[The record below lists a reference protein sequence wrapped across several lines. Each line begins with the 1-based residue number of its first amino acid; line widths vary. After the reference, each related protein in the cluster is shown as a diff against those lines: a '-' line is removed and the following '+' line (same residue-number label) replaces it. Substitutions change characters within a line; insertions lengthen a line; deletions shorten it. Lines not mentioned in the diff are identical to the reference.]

1 LPEAEF
7 GYFQGYRLDTPR
19 VCVIDDDET
28 FRGSLTDLL
37 RSDGYIVTPFGTA
50 EEFLAS
56 PQCNEADGIVADIEM
71 PGISGL
77 EMTKNLRERGVGTP
91 IIMVTGHFGS
101 HLRDEAKQAGAQG
114 FFQKPFEAADFLQR
128 LHDLMASTTRAR
140 AVSAG

>member
-1 LPEAEF
+1 LNNT
-7 GYFQGYRLDTPR
+7 L

-28 FRGSLTDLL
+28 FRGGLADLL
-37 RSDGYIVTPFGTA
+37 RSAGYAVSPFGTA

-56 PQCNEADGIVADIEM
+56 PQSETANGIVADIEM

-77 EMTKNLRERGVGTP
+77 QMTKNLRERGVETP

-101 HLRDEAKQAGAQG
+101 HLRDDARLAGAQG
-114 FFQKPFEAADFLQR
+114 FFQKPFEAADFMKQLQ
-128 LHDLMASTTRAR
+128 DLMAPPPTRAP

>member
-1 LPEAEF
+1 
-7 GYFQGYRLDTPR
+7 LDTTL

-28 FRGSLTDLL
+28 FRGSLADLL
-37 RSDGYIVTPFGTA
+37 RSGGYAVSPFGTA

-56 PQCNEADGIVADIEM
+56 PQSSTADGIVADIEM

-77 EMTKNLRERGVGTP
+77 QMTKDLRGRGVDTP

-101 HLRDEAKQAGAQG
+101 HLRDDARQAGAQG
-114 FFQKPFEAADFLQR
+114 FFQKPFEAADFLKQ
-128 LHDLMASTTRAR
+128 LQDLMAPPPTRAP